1 MITKEQ
7 KQEIIND
14 LLAKN
19 LPLDLLVEV
28 KDHMEEQINHKMDF
42 ENKPFEIAY
51 DEVKK
56 SWEKDLELKITFWL
70 GKKRTNF
77 HINILKQTEHK
88 FLKKSLLYFLPF
100 FITGILINFYDKNW
114 AKQFYYFSYL
124 LISANTIIS
133 VLVFFKYYNST
144 SIREERKI
152 SIYQKG
158 ALLYFISGIY
168 VIIFNLMSFDNRFE
182 KFYNAVSS
190 IFSGDYSISNFF
202 AILYT
207 NIFIFG
213 WVYGLHCFLQYRNTV
228 IDLKN
233 RINLKL

>member
-7 KQEIIND
+7 KQKIIND

-42 ENKPFEIAY
+42 ENKSFEIAY

-144 SIREERKI
+144 SIREKRKI

-190 IFSGDYSISNFF
+190 IFSGDYSISNFL

-213 WVYGLHCFLQYRNTV
+213 WVYGLHYFLQYRNTV